1 MVGQKSS
8 KDYITKF
15 KPEVLSF
22 HPDFISTT
30 MTMTIQVSGSYDI
43 SSDSGISIS
52 SATNEAVSDTTSS
65 YSNLTVTIVLSVADS
80 FTSPVLY
87 QTSPQSYLNLIENNY
102 YELNPDL
109 PWSTDILITISY
121 SLSGYNKGSV
131 PSWVSIDSISGLLKI
146 STPVIYSNHEDYAFY
161 INSFISGQTDSVL
174 KIIKL
179 QINKWS
185 VQNWEK
191 CSEVSSDVWTAWSI
205 NFTLSSG
212 KWISQQ
218 TNVRNFLID

>member
-1 MVGQKSS
+1 M
-8 KDYITKF
+8 
-15 KPEVLSF
+15 
-22 HPDFISTT
+22 STT
-30 MTMTIQVSGSYDI
+30 EIFQF
-43 SSDSGISIS
+43 
-52 SATNEAVSDTTSS
+52 NEGGLDKGGTRQRGGLDKGGDWTKGF
-65 YSNLTVTIVLSVADS
+65 TVLSVADS
-80 FTSPVLY
+80 FTSPVRY

-109 PWSTDILITISY
+109 PWSTDISITISY

-179 QINKWS
+179 QG
-185 VQNWEK
+185 
-191 CSEVSSDVWTAWSI
+191 
-205 NFTLSSG
+205 LS
-212 KWISQQ
+212 
-218 TNVRNFLID
+218 